1 MIGQTVGSY
10 RITARLGAGGMG
22 EVYRATDTRLGR
34 DVALKFSAEQFSE
47 RFEREARAVA
57 ALNHPNICTLYD
69 VASNYLVMELVEGI
83 TLAERI
89 GEGAVPLDE
98 ALGVARQIAAALEEA
113 HEKGITHRDLKP
125 GNIKIKPDG
134 TVKVLDFGLAKFVE
148 NAPTGGAPTLASS
161 RPHDPVH
168 QLTMSPTITSPAA
181 MTYAGV
187 ILGTA
192 AYMAPEQAKG
202 KPVDK
207 RADIWA
213 FGVVLYEMVTGRR
226 PFQGSD
232 VGDVLA
238 SVIKEEPNWTGV
250 PMSVRPVIRR
260 CLEKEPKKR
269 LRDISGVE
277 LLLDAGTIADP
288 VKRQRLVPAV
298 SWAVAGAL
306 ITAVG
311 FTVWQSWPKP
321 SVVRPLVR
329 LDVNLGQDVS
339 LESLRGADVI
349 ISPDGERLVFVSQ
362 GRLWTRRLDQA
373 DASPLAGSEAG
384 YAPFFSPDGESIA
397 YFNRGK
403 LRTVSMA
410 GGASTALADATGF
423 GGSWGTDGYIVAS
436 LDGRVLSRI
445 PEAGGTAMAL
455 TELADDEIGHRWPH
469 VLPGGQAILFTA
481 QRNGADQIKVL
492 SLADRRTKVLQ
503 NEGRFG
509 RYVASVD
516 GTGYVI
522 FENAGRLY
530 GVRFDAQ
537 RLEVIGTAAPVVES
551 VGSGQV
557 GSGSVQFDVSL
568 NGTLVYRTRTQAQ
581 FVSFNWIDASGNV
594 QSLPLKPGTYVH
606 PRLSPDGER
615 IALTVTSPTS
625 QDIAVYDVRRNV
637 LLPLTFGGANQFP
650 VWTTDGRFIV
660 FSRGQSLGGMAW
672 TRADGA
678 SQPQVLTESRNGQF
692 PWSFSPD
699 GKHLAFAE
707 FGQGSGDIWTV
718 PVKFDGTG
726 LKAGKPE
733 PFLRTATNELYPAF
747 SPDGRWMAY
756 RSFESGASEIYVRA
770 FPDTGGKWPISMGG
784 GVVPIWSPVGNELFY
799 RNEDHQIMRVPYR
812 ANADAFTFE
821 PPRLWTKVVLADTT
835 TQRNLDISPDG
846 KRFVALLPA
855 DLPEAQTH
863 RNHVVFLQNFGDEL
877 RRRLGAGK

>member
-69 VASNYLVMELVEGI
+69 VAPNYLVMELVEGI

-89 GEGAVPLDE
+89 GEGPVPLDE

-148 NAPTGGAPTLASS
+148 SAPTGGAATPSGS

-213 FGVVLYEMVTGRR
+213 FGVVLYEMVTGRL

-250 PMSVRPVIRR
+250 PMSVRPLLQR

-269 LRDISGVE
+269 LRDISSVE
-277 LLLDAGTIADP
+277 LLLEEETIAGP
-288 VKRQRLVPAV
+288 ITRRRLVPAV
-298 SWAVAGAL
+298 AWAVAGAL
-306 ITAVG
+306 IAGVG

-321 SVVRPLVR
+321 SIDRPLIR
-329 LDVNLGQDVS
+329 LDVSLGQDVS
-339 LESLRGADVI
+339 LGSLRGSDVI
-349 ISPDGERLVFVSQ
+349 ISPDGERLAFVSR

-373 DASPLAGSEAG
+373 EASQLAGSQAG
-384 YAPFFSPDGESIA
+384 YAPFFSPDGQSIA
-397 YFNRGK
+397 FFDRGK
-403 LRTVSMA
+403 LRKVSIA
-410 GGASTALADATGF
+410 GGPPTAIADATGF

-445 PEAGGTAMAL
+445 PENGGTATPL
-455 TELADDEIGHRWPH
+455 TELTDGEIGHRWPQI
-469 VLPGGQAILFTA
+469 LPGGKAVLFTA
-481 QRNGADQIKVL
+481 QRSGADQIKVL
-492 SLADRRTKVLQ
+492 SLADRRTTLVQKD
-503 NEGRFG
+503 GRFG
-509 RYVASVD
+509 RYVVSPD
-516 GTGYVI
+516 GMGYLV
-522 FENAGRLY
+522 FENTGRLY

-537 RLEVIGTAAPVVES
+537 RLEVLGTPAAVVES

-568 NGTLVYRTRTQAQ
+568 SGTLVYRSSTQTQ
-581 FVSFNWIDASGNV
+581 FVSLNWIDASGRV
-594 QSLPLKPGTYVH
+594 QLLPLKPGTYVH

-615 IALTVTSPTS
+615 VAMTVTSPNS

-660 FSRGQSLGGMAW
+660 FSTGQSLGGMSW

-678 SQPQVLTESRNGQF
+678 SQPQVLTQSKNGQF

-699 GKHLAFAE
+699 GRRLAFAE

-718 PVKFDGTG
+718 AVEFDGAG

-733 PFLRTATNELYPAF
+733 PFLRTATNELFPAF
-747 SPDGRWMAY
+747 SPDGRWLAY
-756 RSFESGASEIYVRA
+756 RSFESGTSEIYVRA
-770 FPDTGGKWPISMGG
+770 FPDTGGKWPISTDG
-784 GVVPIWSPVGNELFY
+784 GVVPIWSPVGNEFFY
-799 RNEDHQIMRVPYR
+799 RNEDRQIMRVPYR
-812 ANADAFTFE
+812 ANGDAFSFE
-821 PPRLWTKVVLADTT
+821 PPRPWTEVVLADTS

-855 DLPEAQTH
+855 DLPEAETH
-863 RNHVVFLQNFGDEL
+863 RNHVVFVQNFGEEL
-877 RRRLGAGK
+877 QRRVGAGK